1 MSIVLNNNILDNIDI
16 VIFKFTNKNNFK
28 NYFFSPNI
36 SIKLYNPKVTW
47 VENNNVSFSFQK
59 YLTIENNTVV
69 KTDNIAFLDLL
80 RNINTSLLKVL
91 YDYKENYGHTQNK
104 NLPCLFYEKDAYFY
118 IKCNLPNKNGKYFIK
133 TQDPDPSQSK
143 ACFGLKPDQCFIKPR
158 IGTEYTSVILDIRNI
173 WEINDKVGFRLEL
186 KEIS

>member
-1 MSIVLNNNILDNIDI
+1 MSIVLNNSLLDNVEI

-47 VENNNVSFSFQK
+47 VENNNVSFSFEK
-59 YLTIENNTVV
+59 YVTIENNNVV
-69 KTDNIAFLDLL
+69 KTDNITLLDLL
-80 RNINTSLLKVL
+80 RNINTSLLKIL

-104 NLPCLFYEKDAYFY
+104 NLPCLFYEKDAHFY

-133 TQDPDPSQSK
+133 TLDPDQY
-143 ACFGLKPDQCFIKPR
+143 FIKPR

-173 WEINDKVGFRLEL
+173 WEMNDKVGFRLEL